1 VMRYNDDAII
11 SWAKLELTLED
22 EVP

>member
-22 EVP
+22 QVP